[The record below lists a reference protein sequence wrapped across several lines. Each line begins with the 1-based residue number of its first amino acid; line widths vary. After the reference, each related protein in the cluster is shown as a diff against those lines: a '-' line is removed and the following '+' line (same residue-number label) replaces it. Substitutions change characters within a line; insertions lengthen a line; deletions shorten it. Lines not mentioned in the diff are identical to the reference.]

1 MSMSVYIKGMEMP
14 KDGVYWCEIG
24 VADDIAMIT
33 IHGED
38 RKSFSL
44 VPVHEPHGRLGDLDD
59 IIKRA
64 KKWLDHPDEYISQ
77 RNKDMIYILEKED
90 AIIPASGTEV
100 E

>member
-1 MSMSVYIKGMEMP
+1 MSVYIKGMEMP

-44 VPVHEPHGRLGDLDD
+44 VPVHEPHGRLGDLDKLNKEMHLL
-59 IIKRA
+59 IKENMFSRDDA
-64 KKWLDHPDEYISQ
+64 RDL
-77 RNKDMIYILEKED
+77 LETIAD
-90 AIIPASGTEV
+90 APTVIPASGTEV